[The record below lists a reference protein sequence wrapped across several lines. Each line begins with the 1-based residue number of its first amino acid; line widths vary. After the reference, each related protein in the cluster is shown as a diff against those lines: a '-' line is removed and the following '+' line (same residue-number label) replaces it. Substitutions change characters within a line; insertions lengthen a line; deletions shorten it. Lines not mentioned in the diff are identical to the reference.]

1 MLLDQHQAFVVYLN
15 LLLSTY
21 NNFWNR
27 DNLVKYQL
35 CNHLLDQL
43 QSFKCYHM
51 FFNYFVLVDWK
62 SFVHWSQHYRSLFLL
77 GEGKISSNLLDQY
90 NFQMIKQNVYLLLE
104 NLDKLSNLNIGF
116 VPLPLL
122 LIDIYSS

>member
-1 MLLDQHQAFVVYLN
+1 MLLDQHQAFVVDLN

-62 SFVHWSQHYRSLFLL
+62 SFVHRSQHYSSLFLL
-77 GEGKISSNLLDQY
+77 VEGKTSCNLLDQY